1 MPSTTPDQPLDR
13 TLGTAR
19 DAAPALDWSR
29 LDVEQVF
36 GFTGGR
42 FTRPNSVFTG
52 LAGLLLA
59 IGFYAALLPIWES
72 YFAGMFLRR
81 GPTPY
86 AIVFLSCWSVAI
98 LLVKWFKIRLQR
110 RALDQHLMPDDPA
123 FVLSSSTVE
132 PVLARVYAA
141 VDDPRNFML
150 HNRIVV
156 ALSNLRNLG
165 RVTDVDEI
173 LRSQAEQD
181 ESMVETSYALVQAFV
196 WAIPVL
202 GFIGTVLGLSEA
214 IGRFSGVLVDT
225 TDTEQITAALKGVT
239 AGLATAFE
247 TTLEALVAAL
257 AIQLAMTWLRKSE
270 DEFLDDAMEYGLR
283 NVVARLRIMPEVV
296 GAVSSPPPV
305 VPVLVPSPRP
315 L

>member
-1 MPSTTPDQPLDR
+1 MTRLMTNTTPDGSVAHP
-13 TLGTAR
+13 LGTAR
-19 DAAPALDWSR
+19 DTAPVLDWSR
-29 LDVEQVF
+29 LDIEQVF
-36 GFTGGR
+36 GFAGGR
-42 FTRPNSVFTG
+42 FTRPNGWFTS
-52 LAGLLLA
+52 LFGLLLTL
-59 IGFYAALLPIWES
+59 GFYAALLPIWGT

-86 AIVFLSCWSVAI
+86 AIVFLTCWSVAI
-98 LLVKWFKIRLQR
+98 LVVKWFKLRLQR
-110 RALDQHLMPDDPA
+110 RALDQQVMPDDPA
-123 FVLSSSTVE
+123 FVLSAATVE
-132 PVLARVYAA
+132 PVLTRVYAT
-141 VDDPRNFML
+141 VDDPRNFIL
-150 HNRIVV
+150 YNRIVV

-214 IGRFSGVLVDT
+214 IGKFSGVLVDT
-225 TDTEQITAALKGVT
+225 ADVEQITLALKGVT

-257 AIQLAMTWLRKSE
+257 VIQLGVTWLRKGE
-270 DEFLDDAMEYGLR
+270 EEFLDEAMDYGLR
-283 NVVARLRIMPEVV
+283 NVVGRLRIVENGP
-296 GAVSSPPPV
+296 GPV
-305 VPVLVPSPRP
+305 VPFPLVVPNPRP
-315 L
+315 G